1 MFRLQGNR
9 CLEAGSEPNKDI
21 QRDIQILIFQT
32 KVLSLTSHMIPHA
45 FVQIDM
51 RFFEALNPFL
61 YKVRLLSDPQ
71 RKTTA
76 VYVERCGII
85 LHDGARLRLFLI
97 APEEFPFGA
106 L

>member
-1 MFRLQGNR
+1 MN
-9 CLEAGSEPNKDI
+9 S
-21 QRDIQILIFQT
+21 
-32 KVLSLTSHMIPHA
+32 HA

-61 YKVRLLSDPQ
+61 YKVRLLSDLQ